1 MENNFS
7 SIFGDLFG
15 NLMPKKD
22 KDCCEN
28 CIHYYYE
35 GIGKCR
41 LFRDTKPYPKDDKC
55 MLYTRKKENQ

>member
-1 MENNFS
+1 MENAFD

-15 NLMPKKD
+15 NFLTKTH

-35 GIGKCR
+35 DRSKCR
-41 LFRDTKPYPKDDKC
+41 LFRDAKPYPKDDKC
-55 MLYTRKKENQ
+55 MLYTRKKENP